1 MKKDIIVEPHVIQ
14 DICENGIG
22 RKLTPKELDNLCTYF
37 FELNNTYQLLSIAII
52 DGAKEIIEK

>member
-22 RKLTPKELDNLCTYF
+22 RKLTSKELDNLCTYF